1 MFPLPLKSSTT
12 SELCEAKSNDSYP
25 SRLLADS
32 TLSGSAFVG
41 SAFACYSFA
50 CYAFTG
56 SAFTGSTFADSAVA
70 DSTVTVSAVA
80 GSALAGSVLAGS
92 TQFLII
98 TFGSPIRQMISS
110 STDLEAVTYQFALA
124 GPATKQEPA
133 KAEYDRFE
141 QFAITVSELF
151 VRGTCQKS
159 SIMYSRLRIRR
170 RSYIY
175 QFWTFFPG
183 PTALL
188 EST

>member
-1 MFPLPLKSSTT
+1 MIPILAFAGST
-12 SELCEAKSNDSYP
+12 Y
-25 SRLLADS
+25 
-32 TLSGSAFVG
+32 
-41 SAFACYSFA
+41 ACYSFA

-141 QFAITVSELF
+141 QFAITVSEVF

-188 EST
+188 ESTYI